1 MRTSNDQL
9 LVNSVKRIGLIAGS
23 GQFPVLFSE
32 AARRLGLQVYAIA
45 HVGETDRRLEDVV
58 DGIKWIKLGQ
68 LKSVIR
74 FFKDHA
80 VTDAAM
86 AGAITK
92 TKMFFDVRPDLRALK
107 LLTSVD
113 HTLDDGIL
121 RAFAEELEKEGIA
134 IRPSTFL
141 VRELLATKGC
151 WTRRKPSKSEMAD
164 VRFGWR
170 IVKEIG
176 KLDIG
181 QTLVVRDRS
190 VMAVEAID
198 GTDATIRR
206 GGRLGSEKAVVV
218 KASKP
223 DQDMRFDMPAVGVET
238 VKTMVEVKASV
249 LAVEAERTIVFDREA
264 MVQLAD
270 QNKIAI
276 LGMHGEPENGQ
287 VPRVS

>member
-1 MRTSNDQL
+1 M
-9 LVNSVKRIGLIAGS
+9 KRIGLIAGS
-23 GQFPVLFSE
+23 GQFPVLFSA
-32 AARRLGLQVYAIA
+32 AARRQGLQVYAIA
-45 HVGETDRRLEDVV
+45 HIGETDRRLERAVEGV
-58 DGIKWIKLGQ
+58 KWVKLGQ

-80 VTDAAM
+80 VTEAAM
-86 AGAITK
+86 AGAIKK

-107 LLTSVD
+107 LLTTVG

-121 RAFAEELEKEGIA
+121 RAFAAELEKEGIT
-134 IRPSTFL
+134 IRASTFL
-141 VRELLATKGC
+141 VPELLAIKGC
-151 WTRRKPSKSEMAD
+151 WTRRKPSRSEMAD

-181 QTLVVRDRS
+181 QTLIVRDRS

-198 GTDATIRR
+198 GTDATVRR
-206 GGRLGSEKAVVV
+206 GGQLGREKTVVV

-223 DQDMRFDMPAVGVET
+223 NQDMRFDMPAVGVET
-238 VKTMVEVKASV
+238 IKTMIEVRASV
-249 LAVEAERTIVFDREA
+249 LAVEAEKTIVFDREE
-264 MVQLAD
+264 MVRLAD

-276 LGMHGEPENGQ
+276 LGMEEETEGK
-287 VPRVS
+287 VPRIF